1 MQQHTMQQHTPATG
15 ATTPALRVLISG
27 ASIAGP
33 ALALWLGRC
42 GHDVTVVERAA
53 TFREG
58 GGAVDY
64 RGSVHRT
71 VLERM
76 GVLTTLRG
84 LDTGMG
90 EQVLLDP
97 DGRERLRLPAS
108 FMSGELEVTRG
119 DLARTLYEAS
129 LPFAHYVFGDSIRT
143 LTEHADG
150 VTVEFEHGPTR
161 EFDLVVGADGM
172 HSVTRR
178 LVFGEESRFRRDS
191 GWFFATFSTD
201 LSTDPSGE
209 LSTDPSGE
217 PAASL
222 GLRDSGVIWNDP
234 GRMVGLANTL
244 GEDGAMLVF
253 HEPGLRY
260 DHRDVT
266 GQREIVRERY
276 ADASWSAVPA
286 VLRSVGTASD
296 FYFDSISQIV
306 MDRWSQGR
314 VVLLG
319 DAAWA
324 PAPGG
329 LGNGLAVVGAYVL
342 AGELARELGAGSEP
356 AAAVAT
362 AFRRYEERMRPYVT
376 GCQKQG
382 RGAGPFLAPATA
394 GRLRQRNRIYRMLCS
409 RMMRGFFDRLTTRQ
423 AEAIDLP
430 LYPLPAC
437 LLSEI
442 VSEQPRP
449 VADKARAHAVHSQA

>member
-1 MQQHTMQQHTPATG
+1 MRQH
-15 ATTPALRVLISG
+15 ATTPTLRVLISG

-76 GVLTTLRG
+76 GVLETLRG

-90 EQVLLDP
+90 DQVLLHP
-97 DGRERLRLPAS
+97 DGSERLRLPAS

-129 LPFAHYVFGDSIRT
+129 LPFARYVFGDSVRT

-161 EFDLVVGADGM
+161 DFDLVVGADGM

-191 GWFFATFSTD
+191 GWFVATFSTD
-201 LSTDPSGE
+201 FSTG
-209 LSTDPSGE
+209 

-253 HEPGLRY
+253 HAPGLRHDY
-260 DHRDVT
+260 RDVA

-286 VLRSVGTASD
+286 VLRSVGTAPD

-329 LGNGLAVVGAYVL
+329 FGNGLAVVGAYVL
-342 AGELARELGAGSEP
+342 AGELAAELAAGRGSQS
-356 AAAVAT
+356 ATGLAVVL
-362 AFRRYEERMRPYVT
+362 RRYEERMRPYVT

-394 GRLRQRNRIYRMLCS
+394 GKLRQRNRIYRMLCS
-409 RMMRGFFDRLTTRQ
+409 RMMSGFFDRLTTRQ

-430 LYPLPAC
+430 EYPLPAC
-437 LLSEI
+437 PLAGT
-442 VSEQPRP
+442 VSERS
-449 VADKARAHAVHSQA
+449 VVDKARAHAVQSQP